1 MPGVPSSVTVKE
13 ETSRHLT
20 VSWKISKDS
29 NAQITR
35 YIVVYQPISNQM
47 STKGTLVYFDK
58 YFSFIYLKANNK
70 SWIEYNQNNIYDILI
85 KRYWSTTI

>member
-47 STKGTLVYFDK
+47 STEGTLTKLF
-58 YFSFIYLKANNK
+58 
-70 SWIEYNQNNIYDILI
+70 ILI
-85 KRYWSTTI
+85 SIFHLYIWKQITKVE